1 MEETND
7 DNENQF
13 KSEQL
18 EIEDSTES
26 NNNNKNEEALIIS
39 NKEAK
44 SEEGN

>member
-7 DNENQF
+7 DNEKQF

-18 EIEDSTES
+18 EIEDTTES